1 MQKAELS
8 EKTRL
13 LRLFHSLL
21 RETGLTQRKPDMLS
35 GYGVEHANEL
45 TSEQLYYIC
54 EELRKHRDGTN
65 ARVRAARS
73 QVLSQLQRIGIY
85 TDNRDWAQV
94 NHYLM
99 QPRIAGKLL
108 YQMDITELEALST
121 KLRSIERK
129 SELKRLETH
138 HLTRNN

>member
-1 MQKAELS
+1 MMTSEKAE
-8 EKTRL
+8 KNRL
-13 LRLFHSLL
+13 IRIIHVLL
-21 RETGLTQRKPDMLS
+21 RETGLEQRKCDLLE
-35 GYGVEHANEL
+35 GYGVEHTNEL
-45 TSEQLYYIC
+45 SVDQMRGLAAW
-54 EELRKHRDGTN
+54 LLKHRDGTN
-65 ARVRAARS
+65 AQIRAARS

-108 YQMDITELEALST
+108 YQMDIAELEALSV
-121 KLRSIERK
+121 KLRAIERK
-129 SELKRLETH
+129 TELKTLETH